1 MAQLAGRD
9 ALVQQVIVSFPGTR
23 PPKDTDEAAKQRNLV
38 YEIAKFIGLD
48 GGVVI
53 FHHKRITKQ
62 GKHPGSQNIH
72 YHIVGHGWV
81 CTEYAFVVYHELGI
95 VVKALGRTVNREDQ
109 ISYLL
114 SHASIPSVV
123 TNPAIV
129 KSTSAIHWF
138 GTWSYNVPNIE
149 KMPEMIHCP
158 GCERD
163 YHKKDWMRIFFIG
176 SDPPEDQSWGL
187 LEGYQWRAVDCQYV
201 M

>member
-1 MAQLAGRD
+1 
-9 ALVQQVIVSFPGTR
+9 V
-23 PPKDTDEAAKQRNLV
+23 PPKTTDEATKRRNFV
-38 YEIAKFIGLD
+38 YEILKLVGID
-48 GGVVI
+48 GGLMV

-72 YHIVGHGWV
+72 YHSIGHGWV
-81 CTEYAFVVYHELGI
+81 DPEIVCGLYAQYGVI
-95 VVKALGRTVNREDQ
+95 VKGLGRTLDREAQ
-109 ISYLL
+109 LSYIL
-114 SHASIPSVV
+114 SHAGIPSVV

-129 KSTSAIHWF
+129 KSTSAIQWF
-138 GTWSYNVPNIE
+138 GTWSYNRPGIE
-149 KMPEMIHCP
+149 KMPETIHCP
-158 GCERD
+158 GCGRD